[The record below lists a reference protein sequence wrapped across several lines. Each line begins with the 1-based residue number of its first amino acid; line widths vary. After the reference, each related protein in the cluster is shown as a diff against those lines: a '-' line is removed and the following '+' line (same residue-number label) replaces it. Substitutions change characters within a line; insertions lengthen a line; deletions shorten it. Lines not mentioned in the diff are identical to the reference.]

1 MNILMIS
8 PDLNYPPIYGGRI
21 RRYNLLKYLSRDNDI
36 TLLSFINSKE
46 DLKNIEGIKE
56 YCRAVETVQLGYN
69 SGKDYWIARLRN
81 YFLGRFFSY
90 PHIVLHFYSR
100 EIKRRI
106 KKILAEN
113 DYDLVL
119 IEYWYMG
126 QYADI
131 CGNIPKV
138 LDEVDVEYIRY
149 KRMYQIEKDPAKKS
163 EFYSE
168 WIRTKNYE
176 LKFIKKFDR
185 VIAVTPKDKEV
196 LEREIPS
203 LNISIIP
210 TCIDPNYIKP
220 SEMPN
225 NSKDLIFVGSYGHYP
240 NVDGV
245 LYFCRDIFP
254 RILREVPEAH
264 LYIVGPNTTKEIL
277 NMAGRNVTVTGFV
290 KDIRPY
296 ISRSVSIVPLRVGS
310 GIKRK
315 IIEAMGLGSPVIT
328 TSIGAEGL
336 EVIPGKHLLIED
348 TPEGFAK
355 QTIELLRN
363 KALRERLRG
372 NALKLVREKYSW
384 DKVIFELN
392 TIFEEV
398 VMSKK
403 IGSERG

>member
-1 MNILMIS
+1 MNNRMNVLMIS

-21 RRYNLLKYLSRDNDI
+21 RRYNLLKYLSKDNDI

-46 DLKNIEGIKE
+46 DLKNIEGIKG
-56 YCRAVETVQLGYN
+56 YCEAVETVRLGSN
-69 SGKDYWIARLRN
+69 LRKDYLIAKLRN
-81 YFLGRFFSY
+81 YFLSRFFSY
-90 PHIVLHFYSR
+90 PPIVLHFYSR
-100 EIKRRI
+100 EMKRRI
-106 KKILAEN
+106 KKLLAEN

-126 QYADI
+126 QYAEI

-138 LDEVDVEYIRY
+138 LDEVDVEYIRR
-149 KRMYQIEKDPAKKS
+149 KRMYQVEKDPVKKS

-168 WIRTKNYE
+168 WIRTKKYE

-185 VIAVTPKDKEV
+185 IIAVTPKDKQI

-210 TCIDPNYIKP
+210 TCIDSDYIKP
-220 SEMPN
+220 SEIPN
-225 NSKDLIFVGSYGHYP
+225 NLKDLIFVGSYGHYP

-254 RILREVPEAH
+254 RILKEVPETH
-264 LYIVGPNTTKEIL
+264 LYIVGPYATKKIL
-277 NMAGRNVTVTGFV
+277 NLASKNITVTGLV

-310 GIKRK
+310 GIKGK

-336 EVIPGKHLLIED
+336 KIIRGKHLLIED
-348 TPEGFAK
+348 MPEGFAK
-355 QTIELLRN
+355 QTIELLKN
-363 KALRERLRG
+363 KLLRERLRENG
-372 NALKLVREKYSW
+372 LKLVREKYTW
-384 DKVIFELN
+384 DKVISELN
-392 TIFEEV
+392 TIFEEM

-403 IGSERG
+403 